1 MTETVATIYDEV
13 AYPSLACAET
23 HPRHLA
29 TVATL
34 LGLAPPPVAN
44 CRVLELGCG
53 NGANLIPM
61 AAGLPG
67 ASFVGVDLAARPIAK
82 GQAAI
87 AELGLANVA
96 LHQMDIMDFPPDW
109 GAFDYIIAD
118 GVYSWTP
125 PVVRE
130 QVLTICGRHL
140 APEGVAYISYNALPT
155 WHVFG
160 IIRDI
165 LLYQTR
171 ALDAPAERARV
182 ALAHL
187 ERLAGPP
194 PDPHS
199 AVGNM
204 IATFT
209 RYLTQRLEQLGDGRA
224 GYLLHDALA
233 EFNEPLY
240 LHQFVERAA
249 RHGLYYL
256 AEADLPTGWLGLQPP
271 GVAEAVDA
279 LGGDAIEHEQNLD
292 FIRGRA
298 FHRSLLSRHRLA
310 EPALRPEHLRG
321 LLATSAAKRVEAPFG
336 SGLAAQ
342 FQVED
347 GPAMT
352 LEQPLCQVALAHLV
366 ECWPLAVPFETLLD
380 IARERVERAGPAAG
394 GRADLAHDADLL
406 ATNLL
411 QAYRASP
418 KLVGLH
424 THAPRVAATPGE
436 RPIAARVA
444 RLEAKA
450 GGEVTNLYHS
460 TFALTAPTRALLL
473 LLDGS
478 RDRPALLRD
487 LTRIAVD
494 GRLNITI
501 GDQPVTDIAEIE
513 AVLADGLESALTWL
527 ARAALLEA

>member
-1 MTETVATIYDEV
+1 MTEPAATSYDEV

-29 TVATL
+29 TIATL
-34 LGLAPPPVAN
+34 LGLAPPPVAT

-67 ASFVGVDLAARPIAK
+67 ASFVGIDLAARPIAK

-87 AELGLANVA
+87 AELGLENVA
-96 LHQMDIMDFPPDW
+96 LHQMDVMDFPADW

-125 PVVRE
+125 PVVQE
-130 QVLTICGRHL
+130 QILTICGRHL
-140 APEGVAYISYNALPT
+140 APEGVAYVSYNALPT

-171 ALDAPAERARV
+171 ALTAPAERARA

-204 IATFT
+204 TATFT
-209 RYLTQRLEQLGDGRA
+209 RYLTQRLEQLGDGRS

-233 EFNEPLY
+233 EINDPLY
-240 LHQFVERAA
+240 LYQFVERAT
-249 RHGLYYL
+249 RHGLHYL
-256 AEADLPTGWLGLQPP
+256 AEADLPTGVLGLQPP

-279 LGGDAIEHEQNLD
+279 LGGDAIEREQNLD

-298 FHRSLLSRHRLA
+298 FHRSLLSRHRPA
-310 EPALRPEHLRG
+310 EPAVCVR
-321 LLATSAAKRVEAPFG
+321 SAC
-336 SGLAAQ
+336 AA
-342 FQVED
+342 
-347 GPAMT
+347 
-352 LEQPLCQVALAHLV
+352 
-366 ECWPLAVPFETLLD
+366 CW
-380 IARERVERAGPAAG
+380 
-394 GRADLAHDADLL
+394 
-406 ATNLL
+406 
-411 QAYRASP
+411 
-418 KLVGLH
+418 
-424 THAPRVAATPGE
+424 
-436 RPIAARVA
+436 
-444 RLEAKA
+444 
-450 GGEVTNLYHS
+450 
-460 TFALTAPTRALLL
+460 
-473 LLDGS
+473 
-478 RDRPALLRD
+478 
-487 LTRIAVD
+487 
-494 GRLNITI
+494 
-501 GDQPVTDIAEIE
+501 
-513 AVLADGLESALTWL
+513 
-527 ARAALLEA
+527 